1 MKFEFKKKMIMIKK
15 MMIMAMYQVKQ
26 RFQIP
31 HTTARAVCYLS
42 PGRLAVPSATHP
54 SPRARL
60 PAPVS
65 PRPSPRAFPTRPSPR
80 ARLPAPVS
88 PRFLSGPVSPSLS
101 PRTRLPALVSP
112 GSSPRTSLRGS
123 FSLCP
128 SPRVLRPV
136 PVSPGPSARAR
147 LPRSFGRCP
156 STRAP
161 HPSTGAPGGVPL
173 GLSASLARL
182 PAGLPARL
190 PFRAI
195 IDYFILLTYPFSISI
210 CGGLNVTWR
219 HWGLS
224 ISLPSMGFHGLM
236 LSGSGSVSSLG
247 GSGME
252 THSCCV
258 TQRRS

>member
-1 MKFEFKKKMIMIKK
+1 MKFEFKKKNDNDKENDDNGD
-15 MMIMAMYQVKQ
+15 VSSE
-26 RFQIP
+26 
-31 HTTARAVCYLS
+31 TAVSNSTHHRPRCLLPQPRSSGRPVCY
-42 PGRLAVPSATHP
+42 P
-54 SPRARL
+54 
-60 PAPVS
+60 PVS